1 MRRKVCVVLVD
12 RANYGRL
19 APVMEAIQA
28 HPSLELQVVC
38 GGTMPLNRFKRPSN
52 VVRAAGFPVDA
63 ECFHEIEGNEPHTMA
78 TSLGFGVIEF
88 ANAFRRLNPDL
99 VLIIGDRYEALAAG
113 TAAAYMNLCMVHV
126 QGGEVS
132 GSIDESARHCLTKLS
147 QFHVP
152 ATVQAAENI
161 IRMGE
166 RPETILETGC
176 PSADLASRITPVEVR
191 PRYVL
196 AVYHPNTTEHEQ
208 AANQMEELLSA
219 LYASGEHC
227 KAWWPN
233 VDAGSDAVSKV
244 IRQFRDRVR
253 PCWEYLT
260 NVEPEAYLQLLADA
274 SCAVGNSSSFCR
286 DSSFLGVPV
295 VLVGNRQDGRECG
308 ENVIRVEP
316 THTEIRNG
324 IRKQLE
330 HGRYA
335 PSTLYGEPGVSV
347 RIAEALATLTPYCQ
361 KRLHFSEVGDAVPA

>member
-12 RANYGRL
+12 RANFGRL
-19 APVMEAIQA
+19 QPVMEAIQS

-52 VVRAAGFPVDA
+52 VVREAGFPVDA

-88 ANAFRRLNPDL
+88 ANAFRRLEPGL
-99 VLIIGDRYEALAAG
+99 VLIIGDRYEALGAG
-113 TAAAYMNLCMVHV
+113 IAAAYMNLCMVHV

-152 ATVQAAENI
+152 ATAQAAENI

-176 PSADLASRITPVEVR
+176 PSADLAARITPQDVR

-219 LYASGEHC
+219 LYASGEHIRLL
-227 KAWWPN
+227 WPN
-233 VDAGSDAVSKV
+233 IDSGSDAISKV

-253 PCWEYLT
+253 PTWSYLT

-274 SCAVGNSSSFCR
+274 TVCCGNSSSFVR
-286 DSSFLGVPV
+286 DAGFFGTPV
-295 VLVGNRQDGRECG
+295 VLVGNRQEGRECA
-308 ENVIRVEP
+308 ENVIPVPCEHGP
-316 THTEIRNG
+316 IKGTIRW
-324 IRKQLE
+324 QVE
-330 HGRYA
+330 HGRYK
-335 PSTLYGEPGVSV
+335 PSDLYGSPGVSE
-347 RIAEALATLTPYCQ
+347 RIAEKLATLEPYVQ
-361 KRLHFSEVGDAVPA
+361 KRLCYPQLEAVA